1 MFAEAG
7 RKNKFQ
13 ILVSPKDKQVEG
25 SLPIN
30 QQGYISM
37 IDLEADFETEY
48 ELKNG
53 AYFFLIDG
61 EVSVAD
67 EVLESRDAIGIENT
81 EKVKVKASKNSK
93 LLIIDVPMR

>member
-1 MFAEAG
+1 MFDEAD

-13 ILVSPKDKQVEG
+13 TLVSPKDKQVEG

-37 IDLEADFETEY
+37 IDLEVGFETEY

-53 AYFFLIDG
+53 AYFFLING
-61 EVSVAD
+61 AVAVAD
-67 EVLESRDAIGIENT
+67 ETLQSRDALGIENV
-81 EKVKVKASKNSK
+81 EKVTIKASKNSK
-93 LLIIDVPMR
+93 LLIVDVPMN